1 MKYSESKTAFAQE
14 INYEIAGTHFL
25 RTVFFYKEFCRS
37 ESVSSLHLLWLFAV
51 RSSRSCLFS
60 APLSMNAVA
69 STHIILWCVQVFVVY
84 LLAIWNLEFGNG
96 LPFLLETYPSIIKKE
111 RLGFL
116 PWKACFQLK
125 KKKVLNLW
133 WFDLSTKTALNLSS
147 LFVIQNMI
155 CHSLSSLVFLF
166 VQTQLFLSEIL
177 KRNFSTLKHIYL
189 YNVDICTQFFVKH
202 CKLMFVKT
210 PSFRHNGRAG

>member
-1 MKYSESKTAFAQE
+1 MKYSESKTAFVQE

-125 KKKVLNLW
+125 KKKSIKFVMVWSFHKDSIKFKLSLCNSKH
-133 WFDLSTKTALNLSS
+133 DLPQFIFFGIPFCPNS
-147 LFVIQNMI
+147 VI
-155 CHSLSSLVFLF
+155 LV
-166 VQTQLFLSEIL
+166 
-177 KRNFSTLKHIYL
+177 RNFEKKLQYFKTHIF
-189 YNVDICTQFFVKH
+189 I
-202 CKLMFVKT
+202 
-210 PSFRHNGRAG
+210 